1 MWKKIKSINYRHWI
15 SLALVLG
22 SAALCVFVYR
32 YPLIRLWESISA
44 FGRSFAYAFANAYGF
59 ADRFPI
65 EQTVNSYSSVDLE
78 KIIGFDMEILY
89 RKLTGVWEAVPVG
102 LHFQYYLLF
111 LLWHFTRFM
120 YYACIALLV
129 VIIMIIPIML
139 TWDDVNNDYNK
150 DTKPLVL
157 FKRFVAAPCRR
168 AFKWCR
174 EFLSFFL
181 ASRYRGYF
189 IFIWLLNFGVYAMAF
204 SFLAYYFWVLTA
216 FDITTIGVQLVKL
229 VADLIL
235 ALNTLPWYCWAVI
248 FALLFD
254 HWRLSRA
261 GDHMQH
267 MEAQNKGLLNEMPMC
282 SFVTAPPRTGKTTM
296 ITSMALSYAALFR
309 HKTLEQMTGNM
320 NKYPRFPWILFEL
333 DLKDAIRAHYVYNL
347 FTARKWIRI
356 WQRHFEEEPAKQ
368 KIWEYDYELYPM
380 EYNDHLTVSPI
391 WKALENYAQEFFI
404 YFLQTSIIVS
414 SYAVRE
420 DFIIMD
426 AGNFPI
432 VDTNFF
438 GRDPAAI
445 EQDSSYAHVID
456 FDMLRLGKK
465 MIDDNPNIG
474 ALEFGVV
481 LISEV
486 DKERKND
493 LRLRE
498 LKPKDGDCTQRND
511 LFNEWMK
518 MAGQSAM
525 VENFCYLR
533 ILSDAQRPSSWGAD
547 ARELNT
553 VLHIQKKGDAA
564 NALPFFWVE
573 EEIIGKYLSWWEGIY
588 QNSRFKW
595 GNNRLITWLGQGLAS
610 ALYGYLLRRNN
621 DFGYWRQNIMAES
634 GTLEKENVEE
644 YRYTIAR
651 KKDYADRFA
660 TDHFKSYSQ
669 VQTASCNVG
678 LDDLPAYN
686 SIYPT
691 FDEMLIQNSHFCR
704 ELIQYFD
711 IEPVTEKKGET
722 K

>member
-1 MWKKIKSINYRHWI
+1 MWKKIKSIDYRHWI

-22 SAALCVFVYR
+22 SAVLCLFVYR
-32 YPLIRLWESISA
+32 YPITRLWESVSA
-44 FGRSFAYAFANAYGF
+44 FGRAFAFAFANTYDF
-59 ADRFPI
+59 SELITF
-65 EQTVNSYSSVDLE
+65 EQTVNNFTAVDLTNA
-78 KIIGFDMEILY
+78 IGIDFTELW
-89 RKLTGVWEAVPVG
+89 RRLTEVWDHVFIGE
-102 LHFQYYLLF
+102 HFQYYLVF
-111 LLWHFTRFM
+111 LLWHFTQFL
-120 YYACIALLV
+120 YYSCIVMLIG
-129 VIIMIIPIML
+129 VIFAIPIIL
-139 TWDDVNNDYNK
+139 TWDDTNNDYNK
-150 DTKPLVL
+150 DTKPLTL
-157 FKRFVAAPCRR
+157 FKRFVATPCRHVYE
-168 AFKWCR
+168 WCKD
-174 EFLSFFL
+174 FLLFF
-181 ASRYRGYF
+181 RYSGHWGWF
-189 IFIWLLNFGVYAMAF
+189 AFIWLLNFGIFSVIF
-204 SFLAYYFWVLTA
+204 SFLAYYFWVLAA
-216 FDITTIGVQLVKL
+216 FDLTTIGVQLVKL
-229 VADLIL
+229 VADFLL
-235 ALNTLPWYCWAVI
+235 MLNTLPWFCWVCI
-248 FALLFD
+248 FLLLFD
-254 HWRLSRA
+254 RWRLARA
-261 GDHMQH
+261 GDQMQH
-267 MEAQNKGLLNEMPMC
+267 SEAQNKGLLNEMPMC

-296 ITSMALSYAALFR
+296 ITSMALSFTSLFR
-309 HKTLEQMTGNM
+309 YKALEQMTGNM

-347 FTARKWIRI
+347 YTAREWVRI

-420 DFIIMD
+420 DFMIID

-432 VDTNFF
+432 IDTNFF
-438 GRDPAAI
+438 NRDPAAI
-445 EQDSSYAHVID
+445 EEDSSYAHVID

-474 ALEFGVV
+474 ALEFGVI

-498 LKPKDGDCTQRND
+498 LKLKEDSCTQKND

-547 ARELNT
+547 ARELST

-564 NALPFFWVE
+564 NALPFFWIE
-573 EEIIGKYLSWWEGIY
+573 QGIIGKYLSWWEGVY
-588 QNSRFKW
+588 QNSRYKW

-651 KKDYADRFA
+651 KKDFADRFA

-669 VQTASCNVG
+669 VQTASCDVG
-678 LDDLPAYN
+678 LNDLPAYQ

-691 FDEMLIQNSHFCR
+691 FEEMIIQNSHFCK

-711 IEPVTEKKGET
+711 IEPVTDKKGET